1 MRMTTAVIMTA
12 AATTT
17 TASTSRATDAV
28 DDNVASA
35 LGPVVKAVNCLVMLP
50 AALEAVREM
59 VYSLSASSCVIV
71 YLRVSLE
78 SSLSPA
84 PQFKTKV
91 SITPIT
97 VHDIAIESSSV
108 HDIAIESSSISPSLS
123 LSSLGAVV

>member
-1 MRMTTAVIMTA
+1 MTMTTAVIMTA
-12 AATTT
+12 TAITT
-17 TASTSRATDAV
+17 TAITPRATDAV
-28 DDNVASA
+28 DDDVASA
-35 LGPVVKAVNCLVMLP
+35 LGPVVEAVNCLVMLP
-50 AALEAVREM
+50 AALEAVRET
-59 VYSLSASSCVIV
+59 VYSLPASSCVIV

-84 PQFKTKV
+84 PHFNTKV

-97 VHDIAIESSSV
+97 V